1 MPASETDIASPL
13 AQAATDVA
21 RIAFRPHRSLPW
33 LVLPQGLAMQVL
45 IEAHAV
51 QVPNT
56 RSWFRGV
63 VSQRG
68 NLIPVFDLAEWAGL
82 TPERTEREQIA
93 SVNLGAQASACALV
107 CSESPTLTRASSA
120 ADVASG
126 RGASTMP
133 ETNAAANVA
142 DIPDALA
149 PYVSRVLDC
158 DLGQAHEFDILRWI
172 ANAAAQVP
180 ATGR

>member
-1 MPASETDIASPL
+1 MSASEIDIASPD
-13 AQAATDVA
+13 APAVA
-21 RIAFRPHRSLPW
+21 EVPRIAFRPHRALPW

-56 RSWFRGV
+56 RPWFRGV

-82 TPERTEREQIA
+82 PPERAEREQIA
-93 SVNLGAQASACALV
+93 SVNLGTHASACALV
-107 CSESPTLTRASSA
+107 CCETPTLTRASTA
-120 ADVASG
+120 ADRA
-126 RGASTMP
+126 A
-133 ETNAAANVA
+133 NAAANAVA
-142 DIPDALA
+142 NQDTPTIPEALA
-149 PYVSRVLDC
+149 PYVSRIYESA
-158 DLGQAHEFDILRWI
+158 LGRAREFDILRWI

>member
-1 MPASETDIASPL
+1 MSAPEIDIATPDV
-13 AQAATDVA
+13 QAATDVA
-21 RIAFRPHRSLPW
+21 RIAFRPHRALPW

-56 RSWFRGV
+56 RPWFRGV

-82 TPERTEREQIA
+82 PPERAEREQIA

-120 ADVASG
+120 ADATS
-126 RGASTMP
+126 RHGASTMP
-133 ETNAAANVA
+133 EA
-142 DIPDALA
+142 DAIAIPEALA
-149 PYVSRVLDC
+149 PYISRIFES
-158 DLGQAHEFDILRWI
+158 DLGRAHEFDILRWI
-172 ANAAAQVP
+172 AYAAAQVP
-180 ATGR
+180 ASGR